1 MSEPGRPRPPRRAA
15 RRHALR
21 RRAAAR
27 GDRARPRAVAGRRP
41 GRRADGEPR
50 SGAHR
55 QHHGRAAADQRGP
68 GADAGRQPAPAR
80 DGDRVR
86 DPHRRFPCRTRG
98 LRWATGGCHAVRRR
112 ADLRRLNVMRRAIA
126 FVALAALA
134 WAAWDT
140 GADPARLLRGL
151 PWLLDFVRRMLPPDL
166 RVLPAALAGAVTTVE
181 IALLGT
187 AVAAVLALPLGFLS
201 ARNVAAPPIFH
212 AARVA
217 LNFFRSVDT
226 LVYALVFVAAVGLGP
241 FPGVLAVVAYTTTSL
256 AKLYSEAIEGIEPG
270 PVDAVTATGATR
282 LQVLRY
288 GVLPQVLPLFLSY
301 VLYRLESNIRAATV
315 LGFVGAGGIG
325 FYLQTYLR
333 MIDYPAAS
341 TVLLVTVLMVMAV
354 DFVSSRLR
362 QRLV

>member
-1 MSEPGRPRPPRRAA
+1 
-15 RRHALR
+15 
-21 RRAAAR
+21 
-27 GDRARPRAVAGRRP
+27 
-41 GRRADGEPR
+41 
-50 SGAHR
+50 
-55 QHHGRAAADQRGP
+55 
-68 GADAGRQPAPAR
+68 
-80 DGDRVR
+80 
-86 DPHRRFPCRTRG
+86 
-98 LRWATGGCHAVRRR
+98 
-112 ADLRRLNVMRRAIA
+112 MRRASA
-126 FVALAALA
+126 FVALLALA

-151 PWLLDFVRRMLPPDL
+151 PWLLDFVRRMMPPDL

-201 ARNVAAPPIFH
+201 ARNVAAPPIFRV
-212 AARVA
+212 ARAA

-241 FPGVLAVVAYTTTSL
+241 FPGVLAVIAYTTTSL
-256 AKLYSEAIEGIEPG
+256 AKLYSEAIEGIERG
-270 PVDAVTATGATR
+270 PVDAITATGATR
-282 LQVLRY
+282 AQVLRY

-301 VLYRLESNIRAATV
+301 VLYRLETNIRAATV

-333 MIDYPAAS
+333 MIDYRAAS
-341 TVLLVTVLMVMAV
+341 TVLLVTVVMVVVV

>member
-1 MSEPGRPRPPRRAA
+1 VRRA
-15 RRHALR
+15 
-21 RRAAAR
+21 
-27 GDRARPRAVAGRRP
+27 
-41 GRRADGEPR
+41 
-50 SGAHR
+50 
-55 QHHGRAAADQRGP
+55 
-68 GADAGRQPAPAR
+68 
-80 DGDRVR
+80 
-86 DPHRRFPCRTRG
+86 T
-98 LRWATGGCHAVRRR
+98 T
-112 ADLRRLNVMRRAIA
+112 

-201 ARNVAAPPIFH
+201 ARNVAAPPMFH
-212 AARVA
+212 AARVT

-241 FPGVLAVVAYTTTSL
+241 FPGVLAVIAYTTTSL
-256 AKLYSEAIEGIEPG
+256 AKLYSEAIEGIERG

-301 VLYRLESNIRAATV
+301 MLYRLETNIRAATV

-333 MIDYPAAS
+333 MIDYQAAS